1 MSAVLVSER
10 VAIEA
15 VEESVVGSQ
24 VVLDLYECAAAQL
37 DDLEWVRE
45 TMVEAARRAKATIV
59 ETCFHKF
66 SPWGISGVVVIS
78 ESHIAVHIWPE
89 RRYVAID
96 VFTCGCTLGL
106 DQAADFLARAFQSKR
121 TKRHDFSRGGDA

>member
-66 SPWGISGVVVIS
+66 SPWGISGVVVARWTTRERSRSASASSLLMRKIS
-78 ESHIAVHIWPE
+78 LRMPVRMPPGW
-89 RRYVAID
+89 
-96 VFTCGCTLGL
+96 
-106 DQAADFLARAFQSKR
+106 
-121 TKRHDFSRGGDA
+121 SRKKIRSRFFC